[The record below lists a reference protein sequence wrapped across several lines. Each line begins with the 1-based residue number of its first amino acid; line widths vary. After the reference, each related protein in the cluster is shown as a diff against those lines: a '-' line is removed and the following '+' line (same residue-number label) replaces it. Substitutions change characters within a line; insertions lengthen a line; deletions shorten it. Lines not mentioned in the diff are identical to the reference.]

1 MTIAGTSFLVSLAM
15 FFLVLGAAPRD
26 RDNQLMAAYMTT
38 VAFWGV
44 GSFLTRFMPLID
56 SSPVISFNMI
66 ALGIGFNSL
75 ALAALITHY
84 ARLWN
89 RHVLSI
95 ALVAGLVYFVIASA
109 LVFQG
114 RLFENVSVP
123 NGQLRYDFLPLGLVS
138 FVVAY
143 VYYGIALWMLWAYRQ
158 KRPGNL
164 LVGGIIIAVGV
175 LTTLTPT
182 LSQFGIAML
191 CGAISCIIFA
201 RALLTENL
209 FEPLAV
215 VNEKFA
221 QGNEMLESLAK
232 ELRQT
237 NKQLVEASRLK
248 STFLANMSHE
258 LRTPLNSIIG
268 YTEMLTGGI
277 YGPLNDKQSDRL
289 DRVKRN
295 GRQLLQLINDILD
308 LSKIEANRL
317 ELELVPVNLTP
328 LIQECLAIFEPLAS
342 SEGLTLSTEI
352 AEPLPS
358 VLGDQAR
365 ILQVIMNLVSN
376 AVKFTPEGNVTI
388 RARPLHEGEVHLA
401 TEEMSGEGPWM
412 LFEVA
417 DTGIGIASE
426 HQSLIFE
433 EFRQV
438 DESPSRT
445 YEGTGLGLTITRQ
458 LVRLMDGTISVQSAS
473 REGSTFS
480 VLLPISQET
489 ALSAEPQGSASG
501 GGSRT

>member
-26 RDNQLMAAYMTT
+26 RDNQLMAVYMTT
-38 VAFWGV
+38 VAFWAV
-44 GSFLTRFMPLID
+44 GSFLTRFLPLIGND
-56 SSPVISFNMI
+56 SALPFNMI
-66 ALGIGFNSL
+66 AMGIGFNSL

-84 ARLWN
+84 ARLWK
-89 RHVLSI
+89 RRYLTVT
-95 ALVAGLVYFVIASA
+95 LVAGLMYFVVASA

-114 RLFENVSVP
+114 RLFENVAVP
-123 NGQLRYDFLPLGLVS
+123 NGQLQYDFLLLGLVS

-143 VYYGIALWMLWAYRQ
+143 IYYGIALWMLWAFRQ

-164 LVGGIIIAVGV
+164 LVGGIVIAVGV

-191 CGAISCIIFA
+191 CGAISSILFA

-221 QGNEMLESLAK
+221 QGNEMLESLAE
-232 ELRQT
+232 ELHQT
-237 NKQLVEASRLK
+237 NEQLIEASRLK

-268 YTEMLTGGI
+268 YTEMLTEGI

-289 DRVKRN
+289 VRVKRN

-317 ELELVPVNLTP
+317 ELDLVPVDLPP
-328 LIQECLAIFEPLAS
+328 LIRECLAVFEPLAS
-342 SEGLTLSTEI
+342 SEGLTISTEL
-352 AEPLPS
+352 AELLPP
-358 VLGDQAR
+358 VMGDQTR
-365 ILQVIMNLVSN
+365 VLQVIMNLVSN
-376 AVKFTPEGNVTI
+376 AVKFTPEGTVTI
-388 RARPLHEGEVHLA
+388 RARLLQAGEMAPGTGEVRR
-401 TEEMSGEGPWM
+401 EGPWM

-417 DTGIGIASE
+417 DTGIGIAEE

-445 YEGTGLGLTITRQ
+445 YEGTGLGLTITQQ
-458 LVRLMDGTISVQSAS
+458 LIRLMNGTIAVQSA
-473 REGSTFS
+473 EGEGATFS
-480 VLLPISQET
+480 VLLPISEEATLTT
-489 ALSAEPQGSASG
+489 AAESHATLG
-501 GGSRT
+501 GGNT